1 MAELRALVARAEARE
16 EETRAAEGEKLT
28 LRVRDKSNGYVPLR
42 LPMYPVAEPGEVR
55 SVIGALPRLH
65 TISSPR
71 SGAGRAELVAAPGC
85 ERRLFTAPCCEQ
97 VGGLTDEEPGGVSEA
112 EREGR
117 LCAPAPAEE
126 SQLSETVLSFYSLSA
141 GVDYPQED
149 QQQRLVSSSRRSVSL
164 PRLLTV
170 HSISFTFTVLTAND
184 EGPSRCRGC
193 SPRPSRQS
201 QRREV

>member
-71 SGAGRAELVAAPGC
+71 SGVGRAELVAAPGC

-126 SQLSETVLSFYSLSA
+126 SQLSETVCCRSIRCQLALI
-141 GVDYPQED
+141 P
-149 QQQRLVSSSRRSVSL
+149 RRRTSSSGSSRPL
-164 PRLLTV
+164 
-170 HSISFTFTVLTAND
+170 A
-184 EGPSRCRGC
+184 GPSPCRGC
-193 SPRPSRQS
+193 
-201 QRREV
+201 